1 MEKDIMT
8 IKKDTSNNWKKAKNF
23 VPKMN
28 EIIIYTD
35 FMPFGTKIGDGK
47 TKIADLPFI
56 DVNEYSIENDILV
69 IDTKLF

>member
-1 MEKDIMT
+1 MEKEYT
-8 IKKDTSNNWKKAKNF
+8 LIKKDTSENWGKAKNF
-23 VPKMN
+23 IPKQN